1 MQSPSFLAH
10 QRDMHQRK
18 GRDNVGT
25 LFGAEN
31 IPTDVQIRNSSET
44 TIRLGQLVTQVWLL
58 CVSNIESV
66 AL

>member
-25 LFGAEN
+25 
-31 IPTDVQIRNSSET
+31 TDVQIRNSSET
-44 TIRLGQLVTQVWLL
+44 TIRLG
-58 CVSNIESV
+58 
-66 AL
+66 